1 MEDAGKNTES
11 PKDAGA
17 ASAAGSTAAEGAP
30 KKKSKWGSFTSFV
43 SGTISSIEENHNEI
57 KSLDLEKEKF
67 RKARNKKSGP
77 PYKHCDDYAWALQ
90 VVKFSNVELL
100 ITFLVMV
107 LVWAFVWAAK
117 TRPTYAART
126 APSIQQEIVD
136 YREFGMVDFDA
147 TFAWLASLLQNIN
160 QMTPMPSQ
168 HYGYY
173 ARQMSPKIYQTMIE
187 RYQKNLRDIQ
197 IGNLIMTTH
206 VTGVSRVYV
215 NKETGRETWYV
226 KGFSVRAAQHVGAI
240 GMSGKPFSG
249 FSTFPYRAEVVVRKE
264 QPSQLNP
271 YGLYMESL
279 TEKAGLPAV
288 EWFNEL
294 ELPSDPNPEEIVID
308 DPTAQSATDPQ

>member
-1 MEDAGKNTES
+1 
-11 PKDAGA
+11 
-17 ASAAGSTAAEGAP
+17 
-30 KKKSKWGSFTSFV
+30 
-43 SGTISSIEENHNEI
+43 
-57 KSLDLEKEKF
+57 
-67 RKARNKKSGP
+67 
-77 PYKHCDDYAWALQ
+77 
-90 VVKFSNVELL
+90 
-100 ITFLVMV
+100 V